1 MPGINKLFDIAM
13 RSKAKYT
20 LHEVAMFLHSRQI
33 KKGKIVLNSLSTSP

>member
-1 MPGINKLFDIAM
+1 MPSINKLFDIAM

-33 KKGKIVLNSLSTSP
+33 KKQGKVVHALN